1 VKVPLMHLMHELRY
15 AETDSYQV
23 VQLSYRDSG
32 YAMVVWLPR
41 KMDGLA
47 ALEKQLTTD
56 GTTPSLEKLDSKEV
70 DLFLPRFKVKSQIAL
85 AEVLQS
91 LGMKQAFTKS
101 ANFSGITDE
110 PLWISAVIHEAVV
123 EVDEKGTEAAA
134 ATAIVFPTAA
144 APAEE
149 PPKPKL
155 FRADHPF
162 VYAIRHRET
171 GDVLFWGRVEK
182 PE

>member
-1 VKVPLMHLMHELRY
+1 MRWSSGCRARWTAWPRSKNNSDRRNNALRSRNWI
-15 AETDSYQV
+15 T
-23 VQLSYRDSG
+23 
-32 YAMVVWLPR
+32 
-41 KMDGLA
+41 
-47 ALEKQLTTD
+47 
-56 GTTPSLEKLDSKEV
+56 KEV
-70 DLFLPRFKVKSQIAL
+70 DLFLPRFKVNSQIAL